1 MSAAGITATAARR
14 SPDAAAPPATVGT
27 AAPAPVVT
35 ALSRRKELVVRGL
48 VKGFP
53 ARGPVLMGVDF
64 ALLHGQSVALIGAN
78 GTGKSTF
85 LRCCLRLTEPDSG
98 SVRLLDTELNGLGAT
113 ALRRLRAR
121 VGFVFQRHNLVPRL
135 SALSNVLHG
144 AQARHAGPR
153 YWLHGLAPQSM
164 REAAMHCLD
173 QVGLADLARQRAD
186 SLSGG
191 QSQRVAIARMLMQEP
206 ELVFADEPVASL
218 DPSAG
223 EEVMELFIDLMRRR
237 RTTLL
242 FTSHNLAHTVTYADR
257 IVGLRD
263 GRVALDESAHRC
275 DIDGLRHLYG

>member
-1 MSAAGITATAARR
+1 MSVAGLTATAARR
-14 SPDAAAPPATVGT
+14 SAGAADPPATVGT
-27 AAPAPVVT
+27 ASPVPVVA

-48 VKGFP
+48 VKSFP
-53 ARGPVLMGVDF
+53 ARGPVLAGVDF

-85 LRCCLRLTEPDSG
+85 LRCCLRLTEPDGG
-98 SVRLLDTELNGLGAT
+98 SVRLLDTELDGLGAT
-113 ALRRLRAR
+113 ALRKLRAR

-153 YWLHGLAPQSM
+153 YWLQGLAPRPM

-173 QVGLADLARQRAD
+173 QVGLADLSRQRAD

-223 EEVMELFIDLMRRR
+223 EEVMELFIDLMRRQ

-263 GRVALDESAHRC
+263 GKVAMDEPAHRC